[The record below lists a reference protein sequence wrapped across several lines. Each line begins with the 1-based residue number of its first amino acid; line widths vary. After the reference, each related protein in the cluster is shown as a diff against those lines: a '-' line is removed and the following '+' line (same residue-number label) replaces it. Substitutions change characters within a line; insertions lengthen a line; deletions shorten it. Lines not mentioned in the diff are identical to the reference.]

1 MPFKKGNQYG
11 KHTKRGKDKIKSKVK
26 DYLAAFVDGYLDES
40 FVEDFNELQPKE
52 RVKVISDFL
61 PYIMPKMSSTDINLG
76 DTDATIELVHK
87 DANSKK

>member
-11 KHTKRGKDKIKSKVK
+11 ATSKRGKDKVKQKVK
-26 DYLAAFVDGYLDES
+26 EYLASFIDGYLDES
-40 FVEDFNELQPKE
+40 FVKDFNELQPKE

-76 DTDATIELVHK
+76 DTDGTIQLVHK
-87 DANSKK
+87 DADSKK